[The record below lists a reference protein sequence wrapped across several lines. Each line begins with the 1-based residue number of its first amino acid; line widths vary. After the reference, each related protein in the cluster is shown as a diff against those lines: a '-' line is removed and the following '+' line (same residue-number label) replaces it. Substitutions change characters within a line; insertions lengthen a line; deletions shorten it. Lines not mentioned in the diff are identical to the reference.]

1 MTLAWIVFYW
11 VIYFQLLWQ
20 HKAWQFDTWD
30 ISDGGPAHEQ
40 LNHVMTWSYF
50 YGAWLY
56 MGIVVDVVIFMRI
69 ARYMRI
75 HKGLKAFYQVGK
87 WLLCVNVTG
96 SALAEGC
103 V

>member
-1 MTLAWIVFYW
+1 MTLVWIIFYW
-11 VIYFQLLWQ
+11 VLYFQLLWQ

-30 ISDGGPAHEQ
+30 IVNGQAAQDQ
-40 LNHVMTWSYF
+40 LNQVMTWSYF

-56 MGIVVDVVIFMRI
+56 MGIVVEFVIFMRV

-75 HKGLKAFYQVGK
+75 HKGLKAFYQVRGR
-87 WLLCVNVTG
+87 LRHRYVCSLV
-96 SALAEGC
+96 SA